1 MWVQNDHEEGWVLI
15 SFENLVGPNEVDY
28 AHGRQVDR
36 VYVSRSFIA
45 PFGADEGYP
54 SRYIYKV
61 FDEGEEEDDQDKWEW
76 TKYVVDTT
84 HGGRKQI
91 RLQVAREAGAVRE
104 IKIQRV
110 PTAPGSAKL
119 ENMLTLDRAQ
129 SNRLIDLIKALG
141 SIPPEGESNVRVDD
155 QLLRDIFSDPEA
167 LGRAYSEDPERFREL
182 IRTDASAS
190 DVIALQ
196 RRRDVVD
203 TMRTWLTDSD
213 AFDEESDDAG
223 GPERAWQR
231 LLEANPWVLG
241 VGLGGQLLTSWNEQ
255 KLEQVTTGADVVKSG
270 KRVDALLRT
279 NGIVRSMVFA
289 EIKHHRTDLLY
300 KTKAY
305 RSSCWG
311 PSYELSGA
319 VVQVQQTVRMAV
331 QNLGAFVEGR
341 ADDGSRTNEGTFITQ
356 PKAYLVIGS
365 LEELTGAG
373 GPVDDKVHSF
383 ELFRRNVT
391 HPEII
396 TFDELLAKA
405 EWHVRLAEDQ
415 GLA

>member
-1 MWVQNDHEEGWVLI
+1 MPI
-15 SFENLVGPNEVDY
+15 SFEKLVEPNEVAY
-28 AHGRQVDR
+28 AQGRRTDR
-36 VYVSRSFIA
+36 VYVNRSFIA
-45 PFGADEGYP
+45 RFAADEGHP

-61 FDEGEEEDDQDKWEW
+61 FDEAEEEDVRNNPEW
-76 TKYVVDTT
+76 TNYVVDTT

-91 RLQVAREAGAVRE
+91 RLQVAREAGAVRQ

-110 PTAPGSAKL
+110 PTALDTSKL
-119 ENMLTLDRAQ
+119 ETMLTLNRAQ
-129 SNRLIDLIKALG
+129 STRLIDLIKALD
-141 SIPPEGESNVRVDD
+141 SIPPDGDSSVRVDD

-167 LGRAYSEDPERFREL
+167 LGRAYAEDPERFRDL

-203 TMRTWLTDSD
+203 TMRTWLTDPD
-213 AFDEESDDAG
+213 IFDEESRNTG

-241 VGLGGQLLTSWNEQ
+241 VGLGGQLLTSWNDQ
-255 KLEQVTTGADVVKSG
+255 KLEQVTTGADITTSG

-289 EIKHHRTDLLY
+289 EIKHHRTDLLSR
-300 KTKAY
+300 TPY

-311 PSYELSGA
+311 PSPELSGA

-331 QNLGAFVEGR
+331 QNLGAFIEDR

-365 LEELTGAG
+365 LEEMTGTG

-383 ELFRRNVT
+383 ELFRRNIT

-405 EWHVRLAEDQ
+405 KWHVRLAEEQELD
-415 GLA
+415 